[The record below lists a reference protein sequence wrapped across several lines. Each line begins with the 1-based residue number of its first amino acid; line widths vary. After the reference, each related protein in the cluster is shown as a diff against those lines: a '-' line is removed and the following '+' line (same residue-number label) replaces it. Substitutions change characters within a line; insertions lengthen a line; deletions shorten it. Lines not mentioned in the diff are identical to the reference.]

1 MEKNLQWAPE
11 LLDLLHRL
19 ISMTRCLT
27 TLSLQDSHPLRR
39 HEFNSCFLNLYRHG

>member
-19 ISMTRCLT
+19 ISMTRCLSS
-27 TLSLQDSHPLRR
+27 SLQHSRYLLR